1 MSGHTDATASVD
13 YELLF
18 RSAPGGLVVA
28 DSDNGIIEV
37 NDTFLAWTGFS
48 RKDLMGRSFS
58 RLLPPADRILFS
70 ARAVPLLYLDGRVSD
85 MSFTLLGK
93 DREPRPAHL
102 SATRLDAESGASQG
116 DSSGGV
122 AATLY
127 MFAPRRERSA
137 EEEHLIKVVRQAER
151 SDARRREA
159 ELDLEQSAQ
168 YDALTTL
175 FNRFGLLTRIAEL
188 ARVEPVATDLATFVL
203 GLDHFRVVNESLGR
217 AGGDQVLK
225 TVAERL
231 MTLSDE
237 GFLTAR
243 VGDDEFVVIGRT
255 HARGVSFAETI
266 LELISAPILVDELDI
281 VVTASLGASLA
292 RPDSSDRDNPAA
304 TAETQMRQ
312 ATTAMYEA
320 KASGRNR
327 WKLSTATID
336 DSAITEIRL
345 LGEIRAALADDQ
357 FRLEYQPQLDLAS
370 GLLHGY
376 EALLRWDH
384 PERGVVGPA
393 GFIAVSERSGLISQV
408 GAWACRTAIEQ
419 CARLNRE
426 PDSRPVTMSINV
438 SARQLGDPRLAEM
451 VGALVRDNGLDPAL
465 ITLEITETGLIT
477 DSPRAHRNLE
487 LLHEQGVR
495 LAIDDFGTGHA
506 GFAYL
511 KDFPVDELKID
522 GSFVAGLGVSVED
535 TAIVTSCIE
544 VAHALGMHVVAERI
558 ETRDQL
564 DRLAELGCDI
574 IQGYLYSVPLHSDAL
589 PSFMSEP

>member
-1 MSGHTDATASVD
+1 M
-13 YELLF
+13 
-18 RSAPGGLVVA
+18 
-28 DSDNGIIEV
+28 
-37 NDTFLAWTGFS
+37 
-48 RKDLMGRSFS
+48 
-58 RLLPPADRILFS
+58 
-70 ARAVPLLYLDGRVSD
+70 
-85 MSFTLLGK
+85 
-93 DREPRPAHL
+93 
-102 SATRLDAESGASQG
+102 
-116 DSSGGV
+116 
-122 AATLY
+122 
-127 MFAPRRERSA
+127 
-137 EEEHLIKVVRQAER
+137 
-151 SDARRREA
+151 
-159 ELDLEQSAQ
+159 
-168 YDALTTL
+168 
-175 FNRFGLLTRIAEL
+175 
-188 ARVEPVATDLATFVL
+188 
-203 GLDHFRVVNESLGR
+203 
-217 AGGDQVLK
+217 LK
-225 TVAERL
+225 TVADRL

-266 LELISAPILVDELDI
+266 LELVSAPILVDELDI

-292 RPDSSDRDNPAA
+292 RPGSSDRDNPAA

-357 FRLEYQPQLDLAS
+357 FRLEYQPQLDLETER
-370 GLLHGY
+370 LHGY

-426 PDSRPVTMSINV
+426 PDSRPVRMSINV

-451 VGALVRDNGLDPAL
+451 VGALVRANGLDPAL

-487 LLHEQGVR
+487 LLHEQGVS

-522 GSFVAGLGVSVED
+522 QVVRVRPRCLGRGHGHRHKLHRCRPRPGHARRRRGGRDPRPVGSPHG
-535 TAIVTSCIE
+535 
-544 VAHALGMHVVAERI
+544 
-558 ETRDQL
+558 TRM
-564 DRLAELGCDI
+564 RHPSG
-574 IQGYLYSVPLHSDAL
+574 VPLLGAAARRCAAVVHVRAL
-589 PSFMSEP
+589 TIAYAVHCRL

>member
-1 MSGHTDATASVD
+1 MTGRTDATASVD

-18 RSAPGGLVVA
+18 RSAPVGLVITDA
-28 DSDNGIIEV
+28 DNAIVEV
-37 NDTFLAWTGFS
+37 NDSFLTWTGFS
-48 RKDLMGRSFS
+48 REDLMKTPFT

-70 ARAVPLLYLDGRVSD
+70 ARAVPLLYLEGRVSE

-93 DREPRPAHL
+93 DRARRPVHL
-102 SATRLDAESGASQG
+102 SATRLDAESGVARR
-116 DSSGGV
+116 DSPVGA

-127 MFAPRRERSA
+127 LFAPRRERS
-137 EEEHLIKVVRQAER
+137 EDEEHLTRVVRQAER
-151 SDARRREA
+151 SDALRREA
-159 ELDLEQSAQ
+159 ELDLEQSAH
-168 YDALTTL
+168 YDSLTTL

-188 ARVEPVATDLATFVL
+188 GGVEPVSTDLATFVL

-231 MTLSDE
+231 MTLSDQ
-237 GFLTAR
+237 GLLAAR
-243 VGDDEFVVIGRT
+243 VGDDEFVVVGCT
-255 HARGVSFAETI
+255 NDSGVSFAETI
-266 LELISAPILVDELDI
+266 LDLVSEPIVVDELDI
-281 VVTASLGASLA
+281 VVTASLGASVA
-292 RPDSSDRDNPAA
+292 RSDSSDRSNPVAA
-304 TAETQMRQ
+304 AETQMRQ

-327 WKLSTATID
+327 WKLSTSTLD

-345 LGEIRAALADDQ
+345 LGEIRAALAGDQ
-357 FRLEYQPQLDLAS
+357 FRLEYQPQLDLAT
-370 GLLHGY
+370 GELHGY

-393 GFIAVSERSGLISQV
+393 GFIAVTERSGLISQV
-408 GAWACRTAIEQ
+408 GAWACRTAIEK
-419 CARLNRE
+419 CAVLNRE
-426 PDSRPVTMSINV
+426 PEARPVTMSINV

-451 VGALVRDNGLDPAL
+451 VGALVREHSLDPAL

-535 TAIVTSCIE
+535 TAIVTSCID
-544 VAHALGMHVVAERI
+544 VAHALDMRVVAEGV
-558 ETRDQL
+558 ETSVQL
-564 DRLAELGCDI
+564 DRLAELGCDF
-574 IQGYLYSVPLHSDAL
+574 IQGYLYSVPLHHDAL
-589 PSFMSEP
+589 PTFLSAP